1 MKKIKTPLT
10 KENVESLVAGDKVS
24 ISGVI
29 YTARDA
35 AHRRMI
41 VDLKIEG
48 QLPFCISDQI
58 IYYTGPTPAKPGEVI
73 GSSGPTTSYRMDD
86 YTPTLLDLGLRGMIG
101 KGERSSD
108 VIESMI
114 KNKAVYFTVIGGAG
128 ALIANSIKKAEIIA
142 YDNLGTEAIR
152 RLEVEDLEA
161 LVTIDSKGNNL
172 YSTERAKFKKS
183 EEQ

>member
-10 KENVESLVAGDKVS
+10 KETVESLVAGDKVS

>member
-1 MKKIKTPLT
+1 MREINLPLT
-10 KENVESLVAGDKVS
+10 EDIVESLNAGDRVS
-24 ISGVI
+24 LSGVI

-48 QLPFCISDQI
+48 KLPFDIENQT
-58 IYYTGPTPAKPGEVI
+58 IYYTGPTPTKPGEII

-101 KGERSSD
+101 KGERSSS
-108 VIESMI
+108 VVESI
-114 KNKAVYFTVIGGAG
+114 VKNKAVYFTVIGGAG
-128 ALIANSIKKAEIIA
+128 ALIANSIEKAEVIA
-142 YDNLGTEAIR
+142 YENLGTEAIR
-152 RLEVEDLEA
+152 KLVVKDLKA

-172 YSTERAKFKKS
+172 YTSERVKYEKK
-183 EEQ
+183 ED